1 MTPKLLEGPIDA
13 SLALN
18 SEYQSMVLMYFNGQ
32 FEFTDNEEELF
43 KIMMQTMSIK
53 LREQMREEQ
62 GGVYGVSF
70 QENLARRPRQ
80 EFTILANWGCSP
92 ETVETLTQTVF
103 AEMERIKLE
112 GPSETDLAKVRE
124 TLIKDY
130 EKNIR
135 QNGFWMGSLQDYYL
149 NGEKIRSLEEY
160 KAMIESVTVE
170 DIRAIAQKYLTPAK
184 YIKGVLMPK

>member
-1 MTPKLLEGPIDA
+1 
-13 SLALN
+13 
-18 SEYQSMVLMYFNGQ
+18 
-32 FEFTDNEEELF
+32 
-43 KIMMQTMSIK
+43 
-53 LREQMREEQ
+53 
-62 GGVYGVSF
+62 
-70 QENLARRPRQ
+70 
-80 EFTILANWGCSP
+80 
-92 ETVETLTQTVF
+92 
-103 AEMERIKLE
+103 MERIKLE

-160 KAMIESVTVE
+160 KAMVESVTVE